1 MSAPQF
7 MALWILV
14 WWWMKAHN
22 DKTFRSDGILK
33 EVQVLNLASLSHA
46 IIQVV
51 VSQRCN
57 FGRTELYQFLCVCV
71 RTLICV
77 EFFLHPDDFVRGR
90 CRGGGVAIEGCSPF
104 LPSTESHSYD
114 APLVYWC
121 LLNSHAVY
129 NTEKDGTGAE
139 RSSKIVLIMT

>member
-1 MSAPQF
+1 
-7 MALWILV
+7 
-14 WWWMKAHN
+14 MKAHN

-57 FGRTELYQFLCVCV
+57 FGRTELYQFLYVCV

-77 EFFLHPDDFVRGR
+77 EFFYILMILSGADV
-90 CRGGGVAIEGCSPF
+90 GGGGG
-104 LPSTESHSYD
+104 Y
-114 APLVYWC
+114 
-121 LLNSHAVY
+121 
-129 NTEKDGTGAE
+129 
-139 RSSKIVLIMT
+139 